1 MIIFGGEIMVLK
13 KIKEII
19 SQQLG
24 IDPDE
29 ITLESSFVDDLGA
42 DSIDMVELVMA
53 MESEFDIEIVEKDAE
68 NIQTVSDA
76 VEYIKKS
83 IGE

>member
-1 MIIFGGEIMVLK
+1 MIIFGGEIMILK

>member
-1 MIIFGGEIMVLK
+1 MIVFGGEIMVVK
-13 KIKEII
+13 KIKDII

-29 ITLESSFVDDLGA
+29 ITLESQFIDDLGA

-53 MESEFDIEIVEKDAE
+53 IESEFDLEISEKDAE
-68 NIQTVSDA
+68 SIQTVGDA
-76 VEYIKKS
+76 VEFIKKF
-83 IGE
+83 ITE

>member
-1 MIIFGGEIMVLK
+1 MVLK

-53 MESEFDIEIVEKDAE
+53 MESEFDIEIAEKDAE
-68 NIQTVSDA
+68 GIQTVSDA

>member
-1 MIIFGGEIMVLK
+1 MVLK

-29 ITLESSFVDDLGA
+29 ITLESSFIDDLGA

-53 MESEFDIEIVEKDAE
+53 MESEFDLEIAEKDAE

-76 VEYIKKS
+76 VEYIKKN